1 MKWQKYA
8 VSVGALLLLTAL
20 CMLLPNLHTLYTQVN
35 RSHATVA
42 PIDLT
47 VPQPTDLSAAE
58 VLRVL
63 CDVGPQIL
71 LIESGQG
78 PTRTQAVADC
88 RQILNE
94 LLGQPQT
101 NGEALQKVLS
111 ARLDAYS
118 GVWIESYTCV
128 ALYNGRTVRFRVV
141 SARFEDLCVLYEPNS
156 HALIELALTHRQG
169 VIEKADAENEY
180 TSLLYQTTGVHAY
193 YAALGL
199 QNWEYDTYAYNNV
212 KDGNQLFVGIRW
224 GSGYISEE
232 KWQS

>member
-1 MKWQKYA
+1 MKWRKYA
-8 VSVGALLLLTAL
+8 ISTAALLLLTAL
-20 CMLLPNLHTLYTQVN
+20 CMLLPNLHALYTRVN

-58 VLRVL
+58 VLRAL

-78 PTRTQAVADC
+78 PTRAEAAADC
-88 RQILNE
+88 RQILND

-101 NGEALQKVLS
+101 NGEALQKVLV

-118 GVWIESYTCV
+118 AVWIESYTCV

-141 SARFEDLCVLYEPNS
+141 SAQFEDLLVLYEPDS
-156 HALIELALTHRQG
+156 HALIELTLTHRQG

-180 TSLLYQTTGVHAY
+180 TPLLYQTTAVHAY

-199 QNWEYDTYAYNNV
+199 QSWEYDAYAYNNV
-212 KDGNQLFVGIRW
+212 KDGTQLFVGIHW
-224 GSGYISEE
+224 GSSYISEE